1 MLART
6 DTVATIAQSW
16 LAQFEAAVAA
26 PDRPR
31 LKTLFHTDS
40 HLRDVLALTWHIK
53 PVNGSDAILREL
65 PTHAGHAR
73 PIGFQIDLHR
83 SAPRKVTRAGTDA
96 IESIFNFETWRA
108 AAAASYGSRPMPMT
122 ATNSRPN
129 FSEVPEMR
137 VVLLNRPSELSL
149 GAGEGS
155 LGPTTAA
162 LANAFANAT
171 GRRLRELPMT
181 PERVKRALA

>member
-40 HLRDVLALTWHIK
+40 HLRDMLALTWHIK

-73 PIGFQIDLHR
+73 SIGFQIDLHR

-96 IESIFNFETWRA
+96 IESIFNFETVEGRGSGVLRLTPDADDGNEFEAQLFRSSGDASRASQQAISCRSARGKDPLDQRPRHWRT
-108 AAAASYGSRPMPMT
+108 R
-122 ATNSRPN
+122 
-129 FSEVPEMR
+129 
-137 VVLLNRPSELSL
+137 SL
-149 GAGEGS
+149 MQPAD
-155 LGPTTAA
+155 
-162 LANAFANAT
+162 AFVSF
-171 GRRLRELPMT
+171 P
-181 PERVKRALA
+181 